1 MPNTETAQLYVE
13 VEFDPVMT
21 DAESLATA
29 MDRLME
35 TALSTPDIMSDY
47 GSPAVKEFYAVAKKP
62 TRYVTSVQ
70 VVDPDSQAPVAVEI
84 RKTGGGYLVGIDG
97 SYLEQDVG
105 PVYDPCNF
113 GVELEVPDD
122 EEESSDDQVAR
133 NLVETAERLGLDTEQ
148 IDELVHEQFSQM
160 ASAINN
166 EGLEAQLAFL
176 AGRLGTQAVDD
187 ELRQLGRKDR

>member
-13 VEFDPVMT
+13 VEFDPAMT

-62 TRYVTSVQ
+62 TRYVTSVE

-84 RKTGGGYLVGIDG
+84 RKTEGGYLVGIDS

-122 EEESSDDQVAR
+122 EQASGDEQGMGHLVAI
-133 NLVETAERLGLDTEQ
+133 AERLGLDADHL
-148 IDELVHEQFSQM
+148 DELVHEQYGQI
-160 ASAINN
+160 AAAVNN
-166 EGLEAQLAFL
+166 EGLESQLSFL

-187 ELRQLGRKDR
+187 ELRQLGRRDR

>member
-13 VEFDPVMT
+13 VEFDPAMT

-35 TALSTPDIMSDY
+35 TALSTPDIMAEY
-47 GSPAVKEFYAVAKKP
+47 GDPAVKEFYAVGKKP
-62 TRYVTSVQ
+62 TRYVTSVE

-84 RKTGGGYLVGIDG
+84 RKTDGGYLVGIDG

-105 PVYDPCNF
+105 PVYDPCCF

-122 EEESSDDQVAR
+122 EEAGDDDQVAS

-148 IDELVHEQFSQM
+148 IDEMVHELFSQV

-166 EGLEAQLAFL
+166 EGLESQLAFL
-176 AGRLGTQAVDD
+176 AGRLGTKAVED
-187 ELRQLGRKDR
+187 ELRRLRRNEG